1 MGRVDGAGRA
11 GNWGGTASG
20 AMVTVGCIGK
30 GATVIAGAGK
40 GLERHRMGGWADGRR
55 GRGRWRCGGR
65 CRCQRR
71 RGWRERCERRQRRGD
86 IQRAAK
92 GDCRS
97 AYRDAGVLA
106 VVPLVVHAAR
116 ADSGCKS

>member
-1 MGRVDGAGRA
+1 
-11 GNWGGTASG
+11 
-20 AMVTVGCIGK
+20 MVTVGCIGK

-40 GLERHRMGGWADGRR
+40 GLERHRVGGWADGRL
-55 GRGRWRCGGR
+55 GSGRWRCGSR
-65 CRCQRR
+65 CRCKRR
-71 RGWRERCERRQRRGD
+71 RGWRDRCERRQQRQRRQRRGD

-106 VVPLVVHAAR
+106 VVPLVVQAAR
-116 ADSGCKS
+116 ADSGCKW